1 MNNLISW
8 LAHYFELSNI
18 QFGGQTFKIQIIR
31 HHKGR
36 VQIEISVNFKLWISP
51 DLALTDYILFLNMK
65 KKPVRYIKLK
75 KD

>member
-8 LAHYFELSNI
+8 LAHYFELNNI

-51 DLALTDYILFLNMK
+51 DLALTDYILFPNLK
-65 KKPVRYIKLK
+65 KKNRF
-75 KD
+75 DTSS